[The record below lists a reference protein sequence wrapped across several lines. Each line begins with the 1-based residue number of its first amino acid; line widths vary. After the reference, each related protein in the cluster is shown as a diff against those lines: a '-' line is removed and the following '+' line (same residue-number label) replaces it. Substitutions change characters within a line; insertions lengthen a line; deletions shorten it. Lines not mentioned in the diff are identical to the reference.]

1 MAQLFVPG
9 FGARASFYREAL
21 GPDWLLHEPP
31 PFRSRAGFA
40 AHVDALRRRIAACDQ
55 PVMLAGHSLGG
66 ACAVAAAAHAP
77 ELISSLLLIAPAG
90 LPLGKPMSE
99 SLRDFGGQVRDG
111 VYPRG
116 DLGRAVRDLLRA
128 PVSAFRLA
136 RDIHEL
142 DLQQELESV
151 RSAGIPCD
159 VVGVAGDTLT
169 TLEHCRRIAEL
180 AGARFRE
187 IAASGGHMWMVV
199 DPAAFAALR
208 A

>member
-21 GPDWLLHEPP
+21 GPDWLLHDPP
-31 PFRSRAGFA
+31 PFRTRSGFA
-40 AHVDALRRRIAACDQ
+40 AHVDALRRRIVACEQ
-55 PVMLAGHSLGG
+55 PVVLAGHSLGA
-66 ACAVAAAAHAP
+66 ACAVAATAHAP
-77 ELISSLLLIAPAG
+77 ELVSSLLLIAPAG
-90 LPLGKPMSE
+90 LPLAKPMSE

-136 RDIHEL
+136 RAVHEL
-142 DLQQELESV
+142 DLQHELASV
-151 RSAGIPCD
+151 RAAGVPCD

-169 TLEHCRRIAEL
+169 TLDHCRRIADL

-187 IAASGGHMWMVV
+187 VAASGGHMWMVV